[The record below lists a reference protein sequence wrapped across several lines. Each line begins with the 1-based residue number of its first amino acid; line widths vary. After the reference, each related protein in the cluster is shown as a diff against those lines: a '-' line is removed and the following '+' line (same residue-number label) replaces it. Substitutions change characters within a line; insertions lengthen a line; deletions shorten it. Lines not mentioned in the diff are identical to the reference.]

1 MGCVWYYNIDNIYF
15 LVIIGVGEKLK
26 INFIENF
33 KVLKSDLVN

>member
-15 LVIIGVGEKLK
+15 LVIIGVGEKSK